1 VNLKHIQDKGGIKKL
16 FQVELSEKM
25 LRRDEKDDAKYEIK
39 PIRVVGDE
47 EFVPFKAKSLDL
59 IFSNLSLHWVNDL
72 PGTLIQIRHTLKEDG
87 LFLAAMLGENT
98 LIELRNAFYLAEQE
112 REGGLSPHVSPFA
125 GVADMG
131 NLLTRAGFALPT
143 VDTES
148 FTIRYKDPW
157 VLFSDL
163 RAMGESNAT
172 LKRRLSTP
180 PSTLMAAA
188 AAYQAMYGAADG
200 SIPATFQVR

>member
-1 VNLKHIQDKGGIKKL
+1 
-16 FQVELSEKM
+16 
-25 LRRDEKDDAKYEIK
+25 
-39 PIRVVGDE
+39 
-47 EFVPFKAKSLDL
+47 
-59 IFSNLSLHWVNDL
+59 
-72 PGTLIQIRHTLKEDG
+72 
-87 LFLAAMLGENT
+87 MLGENT
-98 LIELRNAFYLAEQE
+98 LIELRNSFYLAEQE

-157 VLFSDL
+157 ILFSDL
-163 RAMGESNAT
+163 RAMGESNAIM
-172 LKRRLSTP
+172 KRRSSTP

-200 SIPATFQVR
+200 SIPATFQVCKTTQIFYFRTWNDYYREQVVYMIGWSPSKTQPQPKKRGSATHSLKDIENITTGGGLNDLSNK

>member
-1 VNLKHIQDKGGIKKL
+1 MRRMTLNINVSKKKTSNMNKYLLNNLL
-16 FQVELSEKM
+16 V
-25 LRRDEKDDAKYEIK
+25 K
-39 PIRVVGDE
+39 PIRIVGDE

-59 IFSNLSLHWVNDL
+59 IFSSLSLHWINDL

-98 LIELRNAFYLAEQE
+98 LIELRNSFFLAEQE

-143 VDTES
+143 VDT
-148 FTIRYKDPW
+148 
-157 VLFSDL
+157 
-163 RAMGESNAT
+163 
-172 LKRRLSTP
+172 
-180 PSTLMAAA
+180 
-188 AAYQAMYGAADG
+188 
-200 SIPATFQVR
+200 